1 MKRSTKKA
9 SRKRRKATGASQ
21 EFDSEGVRN
30 ALLAALTCVY
40 EKFPHVTLPQFLVA
54 LEVLVAERDGHPHT
68 LGSLVKKLNMPFST
82 ASRVVWSLTD
92 EGGDIGVV
100 KYKQHPSDRRKKL
113 LVVNQRNL
121 SRTMPRAITQAL
133 VDYYG
138 DSVRHLA
145 RARAE

>member
-1 MKRSTKKA
+1 MKRSTKKG
-9 SRKRRKATGASQ
+9 SGKRRSTAESAD
-21 EFDSEGVRN
+21 EFDPEGVRN

-113 LVVNQRNL
+113 LVVNNRNASL
-121 SRTMPRAITQAL
+121 TMPRASTQAL

-138 DSVRHLA
+138 DSVRHLSRV
-145 RARAE
+145 RAG